1 MALQHLQHSIRP
13 ICRVM
18 TPLQQNEFLAR
29 FMGWE
34 DEVMGFCIVP
44 SIPPFC
50 YIEDNGGI
58 VTDAESFMFHLLW
71 DWFQKA
77 YQKYRTDFPTNPEV
91 QGQIERFFTTN
102 DLPSAVET
110 LIQAIKENEHHI
122 TTPNFPTS

>member
-1 MALQHLQHSIRP
+1 
-13 ICRVM
+13 M

-29 FMGWE
+29 YMGWE
-34 DEVMGFCIVP
+34 KKQLGSRETIGWVDVNGKMPLTHGGFVYFN
-44 SIPPFC
+44 S
-50 YIEDNGGI
+50 
-58 VTDAESFMFHLLW
+58 SW